1 VTKTCPHCSAD
12 VIEAA
17 NLCKHCFHDFRA
29 VKPAQRSPLV
39 ILAGALLATGLVA
52 VLGFTS
58 LRDKHRATNIH
69 ADQETKRF
77 VIVTTTPTGREVKQV
92 AFADIAAVEY
102 NKAASPEPFEVSV
115 VTTDGR
121 RQVLRN
127 DSEGLDAV
135 AQGYAAMLGQK
146 LVVKGDVDLA
156 PAAN

>member
-1 VTKTCPHCSAD
+1 MTKTCPHCS
-12 VIEAA
+12 VEIVEAA

-29 VKPAQRSPLV
+29 VQPAQRSPL
-39 ILAGALLATGLVA
+39 ILLAGALLALGLVA
-52 VLGFTS
+52 VLGFSS

-77 VIVTTTPTGREVKQV
+77 VVVTTTPTGRGVLQV
-92 AFADIAAVEY
+92 PFAEIASVEY
-102 NKAASPEPFEVSV
+102 NKAARPEPFEVSV
-115 VTTDGR
+115 VTTDGA

-146 LVVKGDVDLA
+146 LVVKGDVNVA